1 MSSLML
7 EMQSL
12 YEFQNIENIDH
23 LNISDYSDNVYK
35 IFSNISKISKSD
47 FGENFHFL
55 CKKCHHIPKLK
66 FYLDNKIN
74 YKCKCK
80 EEDFSIKEIFSLLL
94 NSEDS
99 IEISEIL
106 LCNLHPNE
114 KYLFYCQ
121 KCKKKFCIQCL
132 YNRVDQ
138 SDHEHKMITNFDLTT
153 IKKTKYIIDIINK
166 KKANYINI
174 ENEDY
179 ENNSFLM
186 NSEFE
191 TNNNFYNSSNNTIIN
206 TNSYINI
213 NIENNLSSQKEIC

>member
-12 YEFQNIENIDH
+12 YEVQNIENIDH

-74 YKCKCK
+74 YKCECK
-80 EEDFSIKEIFSLLL
+80 EGDFSIKEIFSLLL

-132 YNRVDQ
+132 IIELINQ
-138 SDHEHKMITNFDLTT
+138 IMN
-153 IKKTKYIIDIINK
+153 IK
-166 KKANYINI
+166 
-174 ENEDY
+174 
-179 ENNSFLM
+179 
-186 NSEFE
+186 
-191 TNNNFYNSSNNTIIN
+191 
-206 TNSYINI
+206 
-213 NIENNLSSQKEIC
+213 